1 MTNASSLGNRAA
13 TAWRAGLGEAS
24 SSSAWLSSDW
34 LLSRKAIPLYVLV
47 GIWLV
52 QRLPSLLERFFTPR
66 ATYGTAAW
74 VVPAETRHARFLPV
88 ESKHAFRYNTLYLA
102 LRLDQLETRKLDA
115 GHAFA
120 WKGPV
125 LEPEFVDHAAL
136 ADRRGVTPAGHSHD
150 SAPHTDTADAVDQ
163 KTEWKA
169 KMRAAERIERRRLE
183 EKRARNDRYTWS
195 LTGLRPSSYLRTQ
208 IPLAASAPN
217 TPAAESDTAKA
228 AWISGSVLLKLAYEL
243 RQRGFLS
250 VGPQDSETTG
260 AHWRSELGHVWTV
273 TMPSVAGITGIN
285 PLTVHYCYRP
295 HGFGDETHRSSL
307 RATTDD
313 KRGEFWLV
321 VLEVHNTFSERHIY
335 VLEAGTNEDG
345 AEVLQA
351 AQSSSTAK
359 RGGCDHQWTFPRSF
373 HVSPFN
379 DRGGYYRLFLKE
391 PFAADADASSQAE
404 PQTFALGIRLLL
416 LVEEENSAGNDHGP
430 SSPRLVKKLMA
441 TLDSIAPAPA
451 SAKGGADA
459 ARRTGRRV
467 RPLSSATLYAALM
480 RQPVDLFLTFAR
492 ILWQAGKLHFAKRLD
507 AFGRPDMV
515 QLSEAVGADA
525 DAYDGT
531 GLPPPHNRIE
541 PHRKANG
548 GSDASGGLV
557 YPEPGWAETVAKSY
571 VHALVERRVH
581 ELEQQ
586 GEAWS
591 VTIRSTDPADPG
603 IAVASSKSGCTQ
615 RTLVLSTRSYG
626 VYVDLMLY
634 TPSRLALLVG
644 SIAGRRWGVSSID
657 AFDAFFA
664 AQQPLNLQ
672 RVRARHLNFILDSH
686 RAASGA
692 DREQTLQTLRA
703 FGITIAA
710 AGPHE
715 AQPWSVRVAIASSH
729 FAAVAEKKAFA
740 LLGARYVA
748 GTEPWLELSRG
759 VAYVASLKAR
769 QHAPVDKASWDTR
782 LGSVR
787 RT

>member
-34 LLSRKAIPLYVLV
+34 LVSRKAIPLYVLL

-66 ATYGTAAW
+66 TTCGTAAW
-74 VVPAETRHARFLPV
+74 VVPAETRHARFLPI

-102 LRLDQLETRKLDA
+102 LRLDQLETRKLDT

-120 WKGPV
+120 WKGAV

-136 ADRRGVTPAGHSHD
+136 ADRRGVTPARRSHD
-150 SAPHTDTADAVDQ
+150 AAPHTDTADAVDQ
-163 KTEWKA
+163 KTDWKA

-217 TPAAESDTAKA
+217 TPAADSDTAKA
-228 AWISGSVLLKLAYEL
+228 KWISGSVLLKLAYEL
-243 RQRGFLS
+243 RERGFLS

-260 AHWRSELGHVWTV
+260 AHWRSELGHIWTV
-273 TMPSVAGITGIN
+273 TMPSVAGIAGIN

-295 HGFGDETHRSSL
+295 HGFGDETHGSSSA
-307 RATTDD
+307 ATND

-345 AEVLQA
+345 SDTQDAP
-351 AQSSSTAK
+351 SSTTAK
-359 RGGCDHQWTFPRSF
+359 RGGYDYQWTFPRSF

-391 PFAADADASSQAE
+391 PFAADTDASSPAQ
-404 PQTFALGIRLLL
+404 PPTFALGIRLLL
-416 LVEEENSAGNDHGP
+416 LVEQETTAGEVDGQR
-430 SSPRLVKKLMA
+430 SPRLVKKLMA
-441 TLDSIAPAPA
+441 TLDSIAPPPA
-451 SAKGGADA
+451 SAKGSSA
-459 ARRTGRRV
+459 ATQPGRCV
-467 RPLSSATLYAALM
+467 RPLSSATLYAALL
-480 RQPVDLFLTFAR
+480 RQPVDLLLTFAR

-515 QLSEAVGADA
+515 QLSEAVGVDA
-525 DAYDGT
+525 DAYDGI

-541 PHRKANG
+541 PHRSSNG
-548 GSDASGGLV
+548 GSDASAGLV
-557 YPEPGWAETVAKSY
+557 YPEPGWAETVAKEY
-571 VHALVERRVH
+571 VHALVQRRVH

-591 VTIRSTDPADPG
+591 VTIKSTDPADPG
-603 IAVASSKSGCTQ
+603 IAVASSQPGCTPH
-615 RTLVLSTRSYG
+615 RLELSTRSYG

-664 AQQPLNLQ
+664 AAQPLDLQ
-672 RVRARHLNFILDSH
+672 GVRARHLKFMLDSH
-686 RAASGA
+686 RAASREDG
-692 DREQTLQTLRA
+692 EQTLQTLRA
-703 FGITIAA
+703 FGITTAA
-710 AGPHE
+710 AGTAE
-715 AQPWSVRVAIASSH
+715 AQPWRVRVAIASSH

-759 VAYVASLKAR
+759 VAYVAAR
-769 QHAPVDKASWDTR
+769 ETSRDAPVDKPSWDTR